1 VPNPDAPPTLYDLAR
16 ESGVSLAT
24 ASRVINGSERR
35 VAEAYRQRV
44 FAAAERIGY
53 SANVSAQAV
62 ARGTSRLAALLV
74 SDITDPFFA
83 AVTAGVSRAAEA
95 EGFLVTMSVTDR
107 RSDREVELLRV
118 IRGFRPR
125 LVLVIGSRP
134 VDEPTFELE
143 KQLTEL
149 RRAGAGIVIVG
160 HHRLPFASVRAG
172 DAAGARD
179 LAAAIVAS
187 GRQRVGILAGPA
199 ELSTAVARADGFRAG
214 LADAGLEPI
223 LVVHGEFGRGG
234 GYSAALDVT
243 DSIDALL
250 AVNDVMAIGALT
262 ALRERGIA
270 VPSHVAVAGFDDIA
284 NAQDAVPP
292 LSTVRIDLE
301 LLGERAV
308 AVALAGNDETVEVL
322 PVHTVLRASTGH

>member
-1 VPNPDAPPTLYDLAR
+1 LYDLAR

-243 DSIDALL
+243 ASIDALL